1 MCPSHRSAHFT
12 RLLCLP
18 LLALALILVGCGNN
32 GSEGNGDEISYNV
45 GDPLSDSTLAL
56 VVSSDYGTDSLR
68 ADQYQQQI
76 SLQMQRRSPN
86 QRSGDQAQSL
96 HRDLVRGFAAQ
107 HVMQGEA
114 QSQDLEV
121 DTAQVTSQLNQIKQR
136 YESEEQFQQQLAQN
150 NVTIDSLR
158 SYLATQ
164 LQQQTLQQQ
173 MSENYEEPTE
183 EEIENYSQENR
194 RIRAQH
200 ILIRVGEDAPEAEV
214 DSARE
219 AAQALLDS
227 VEAGADFSE
236 LARRHSEGPSAEQ
249 GGDLGFFTRD
259 QMIEEFSDAAYAL
272 ADSGDVAPEPVR
284 TQYGFH
290 VIRLTDPGQPLG
302 TAKARKQMTEERRQQ
317 AFEDELNA
325 LLEEATVRANPDIVN
340 AGLYDEN

>member
-1 MCPSHRSAHFT
+1 M
-12 RLLCLP
+12 
-18 LLALALILVGCGNN
+18 GCGNN
-32 GSEGNGDEISYNV
+32 GAEENGDEISYNV
-45 GDPLSDSTLAL
+45 GDPISDSTLAL
-56 VVSSDYGTDSLR
+56 VVTSDYGTDSLNANR
-68 ADQYQQQI
+68 YQQQI

-96 HRDLVRGFAAQ
+96 HRNLIRSFAAQ

-121 DTAQVTSQLNQIKQR
+121 DTARVTSQLNQIKKK

-214 DSARE
+214 DSARQ

-290 VIRLTDPGQPLG
+290 VIRLTDPGQPLE

-325 LLEEATVRANPDIVN
+325 LLEDATVRANPDIVD
-340 AGLYDEN
+340 AGLYDES